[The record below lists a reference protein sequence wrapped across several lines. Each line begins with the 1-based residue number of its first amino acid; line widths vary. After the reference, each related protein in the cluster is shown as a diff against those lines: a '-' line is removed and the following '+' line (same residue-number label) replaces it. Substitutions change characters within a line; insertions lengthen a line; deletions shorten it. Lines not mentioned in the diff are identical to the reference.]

1 MFFSVAI
8 AHLLAVMSP
17 GPDTAII
24 FQQSLNHG
32 RFAGVYTAAGIGLGL
47 FMHCLLAISGISL
60 LIYNTDEARFFI
72 KCLGASYLIFLGI
85 TYFIGNNSNPIN
97 KNIIFNNPFI
107 IGFVTNILNVKAF
120 MFIVSLF
127 TFIDLQPNSF
137 MSLIY
142 LFYFP
147 LITFIW
153 FAFVSF
159 ALTHETLGVRFN
171 KYTNKIQIA
180 SSLFIIIL
188 GVIILIE
195 TIYEIF

>member
-1 MFFSVAI
+1 MTVIVFPGQGSQMTGMGKDFFDSFQEVKDI
-8 AHLLAVMSP
+8 FGLLSEL
-17 GPDTAII
+17 T
-24 FQQSLNHG
+24 
-32 RFAGVYTAAGIGLGL
+32 
-47 FMHCLLAISGISL
+47 
-60 LIYNTDEARFFI
+60 
-72 KCLGASYLIFLGI
+72 K
-85 TYFIGNNSNPIN
+85 IN
-97 KNIIFNNPFI
+97 LEDIIFNNPFI

-153 FAFVSF
+153 VAFVSF

>member
-1 MFFSVAI
+1 
-8 AHLLAVMSP
+8 
-17 GPDTAII
+17 
-24 FQQSLNHG
+24 
-32 RFAGVYTAAGIGLGL
+32 
-47 FMHCLLAISGISL
+47 
-60 LIYNTDEARFFI
+60 
-72 KCLGASYLIFLGI
+72 
-85 TYFIGNNSNPIN
+85 
-97 KNIIFNNPFI
+97 
-107 IGFVTNILNVKAF
+107 

-127 TFIDLQPNSF
+127 TFIDLQPDSF

-147 LITFIW
+147 LITFFW

-159 ALTHETLGVRFN
+159 VLTHETLGVRFN

-188 GVIILIE
+188 GAIILIQ